1 MWNQIFNFNID
12 NSKDINDIVQNNI
25 NFDLSPNFIK
35 KDEKGTNLF
44 YSSNIIEFKDFR
56 QINGLLDSPFEN
68 DNLELYFIING
79 PKIRNS
85 DSQNNENYSN
95 IENEKDKERK
105 KKFKKYNY

>member
-35 KDEKGTNLF
+35 KDEKDTNLF
-44 YSSNIIEFKDFR
+44 YSFNITEFKDFR
-56 QINGLLDSPFEN
+56 PTNGLSEPSFEN

-95 IENEKDKERK
+95 IENEKDKESQ

>member
-68 DNLELYFIING
+68 DNLELYFINDT
-79 PKIRNS
+79 KIRNS

-95 IENEKDKERK
+95 IENEKDKESQ